1 MYLYI
6 IPEGRI
12 LSCWLDLDIDL
23 KFIIDVLGVAV
34 VVAVIIVVADVAV
47 VIVVAVVDVA
57 VVIVVVDVAVV
68 DVAVSVVIVAV
79 VDLAVDVTSSIT
91 FKDIKDSSSKHKV
104 MIAQLH

>member
-34 VVAVIIVVADVAV
+34 DVAV

-68 DVAVSVVIVAV
+68 DVAVGVVIVAV

-91 FKDIKDSSSKHKV
+91 FKDIKDSSSIYKV

>member
-34 VVAVIIVVADVAV
+34 VVAVVIVVADVAV

-57 VVIVVVDVAVV
+57 VVIVVVDVAV
-68 DVAVSVVIVAV
+68 AVGVIIVAV

-91 FKDIKDSSSKHKV
+91 FKDIKDSSSKYKV